1 MIEAID
7 AGPSPFARYL
17 RDKMARFNER
27 RMSSAIA
34 NLKKKTKF
42 EMKRQHDANGQ
53 ALLNQPGAGLYDDV
67 VSIMNDYVY
76 PYSVS
81 KSGDGRSSSKIKP
94 KDDAM
99 IVTVCAL
106 FHSFDVIQTLFCF
119 FTERLSS
126 IWKRQSVVSIFQILG
141 HRPATERGDAENG
154 TERDGSE

>member
-1 MIEAID
+1 MLEAYE
-7 AGPSPFARYL
+7 AGIRPFARYL

-42 EMKRQHDANGQ
+42 EMKRQHDANHQ

-81 KSGDGRSSSKIKP
+81 ESDDGRSSSKIKP

-106 FHSFDVIQTLFCF
+106 FHSFDVIQTLFLF
-119 FTERLSS
+119 L
-126 IWKRQSVVSIFQILG
+126 
-141 HRPATERGDAENG
+141 HRAFAVNLEATVCCLDIPNFGASPGD
-154 TERDGSE
+154 